1 MKLTLVVLAAGMGS
15 RYGGLK
21 QLDGVGPNGETIMDY
36 SVYDAWKAG
45 FEKVVFVIREHFAE
59 DFKKKVAA
67 NFEGKVEVVF
77 AYQEVDTPVAGLE
90 DIPEREKPWG
100 TAHAV
105 LVTEPYVDDPFAVIN
120 ADDFYGGAGFKE
132 VAKFLREEVRPDNNA
147 LVGYILGNTL
157 SENGSV
163 SRGVAEM
170 DADKNM
176 ITVVER
182 TKIAKE
188 DGKIFFMGADGKVE
202 LDKDSLV
209 SMNFWGFHPSI
220 FPVIRK
226 EFIQFVKAHG
236 HEPKSEFFIPLF
248 VNQQIQDGS
257 CQYKVLTS
265 HDKWHGVTYQEDKPD
280 VMKALAGMEEY
291 PKPLWG

>member
-45 FEKVVFVIREHFAE
+45 FQKVVFVIREHFADE
-59 DFKKKVAA
+59 FKEKVVA
-67 NFEGKVEVVF
+67 NFKDKIEVVF
-77 AYQEVDTPVAGLE
+77 AFQEIDTPVAGLDE
-90 DIPEREKPWG
+90 IPDREKPWG

-105 LVTEPYVDDPFAVIN
+105 LVTEPYVNDPFAVIN

-157 SENGSV
+157 SDNGSV

-188 DGKIFFMGADGKVE
+188 DGKIFFTGDDGKVE

-226 EFIQFVKAHG
+226 QFIEFVKERG
-236 HEPKSEFFIPLF
+236 HEPRSEFFIPLF
-248 VNQQIQDGS
+248 VNKQIQEGT
-257 CQYKVLTS
+257 CNYKVLTS
-265 HDKWHGVTYQEDKPD
+265 RDKWHGVTYQEDKPD
-280 VMKALAGMEEY
+280 VMKALAGMDEY

>member
-45 FEKVVFVIREHFAE
+45 FEKVVFVIREHFAD
-59 DFKKKVAA
+59 DFKEKVAA
-67 NFEGKVEVVF
+67 NFKDKIEVVF
-77 AYQEVDTPVAGLE
+77 AFQEIDTPVAGLD
-90 DIPEREKPWG
+90 DIPHREKPWG

-105 LVTEPYVDDPFAVIN
+105 LVTEPYVNDPFAVIN
-120 ADDFYGGAGFKE
+120 ADDFYGAAGFKE
-132 VAKFLREEVRPDNNA
+132 VARFLRDEVSPDNNA

-157 SENGSV
+157 SDNGSV

-170 DADKNM
+170 DAQKNM

-182 TKIAKE
+182 TKIEK
-188 DGKIFFMGADGKVE
+188 DNGKIYFSGEEGKVE
-202 LDKDSLV
+202 LAKDSLV

-226 EFIQFVKAHG
+226 MFIEFVKERG

-248 VNQQIQDGS
+248 VNQQIQDGTS
-257 CQYKVLTS
+257 KYKVLTS

-280 VMKALAGMEEY
+280 VVKALAAMHEY